1 MFSVKNMSTEDI
13 SFAVRLS
20 DAMDW
25 NMAKDDFEFMMELEP
40 KGCFILLHG
49 SERVGIVTTISFG
62 KMGWFGNLI
71 ISEQHRKKG
80 AGFQLASHAVKRL
93 EENDVETV
101 GLYSY
106 IEKIPFYER
115 LGFTCDSY
123 FTVMSGN
130 GFSSPTD
137 SHIRGGRKT
146 DIQKI
151 INYDHSCLGVSR
163 RKLLEPILL
172 YQDNLCYV
180 YVDNEEIIG
189 YAIAKVYRGMAETG
203 PLVCHQGRSEIAVNL
218 LKATLN
224 RLDGLKV
231 SMCISEKQTALLNIL
246 KRHGFSEN
254 FRVARMFHGPPFDSD
269 CICMAE
275 SLERG

>member
-1 MFSVKNMSTEDI
+1 V
-13 SFAVRLS
+13 
-20 DAMDW
+20 
-25 NMAKDDFEFMMELEP
+25 KDDFEFMMELEP
-40 KGCFILLHG
+40 KGCFVLLQG
-49 SERVGIVTTISFG
+49 SERIGIVTTISFG
-62 KMGWFGNLI
+62 KIGWFGNLI
-71 ISEQHRKKG
+71 ISEQYRKKG
-80 AGFQLASHAVKRL
+80 AGSLLASHAAKYL
-93 EENDVETV
+93 KDNDVETV

-115 LGFTCDSY
+115 LGFTCESY

-130 GFSSPTD
+130 GSSSPTD
-137 SHIRGGRKT
+137 SHIREGRKT

-151 INYDHSCLGVSR
+151 IDYDRSCLGVSR

-180 YVDNEEIIG
+180 YVDNEEIMG
-189 YAIAKVYRGMAETG
+189 YAIAKVYRGMAEVG
-203 PLVCHQGRSEIAVNL
+203 PLVCHQGRSEIAITL

-231 SMCISEKQTALLNIL
+231 SMCISEKQTALLSIL
-246 KRHGFSEN
+246 KGHGFSEN
-254 FRVARMFHGPPFDSD
+254 FRVAEMFHGPPFDSD